1 MVRQPIL
8 LLAQVSNLILQKQ
21 IEFTC
26 KNNMEEE
33 KSCQDVLSLKPF
45 GKMSCLIS
53 YKWYHMKY
61 VGSWNIIAFFKI
73 LDSRHKND
81 KFVRHYI
88 MLLQKCWTTK
98 SQFYGSGA
106 LFLQVCQMWME
117 ALQNVITSST
127 STIAK
132 RRLSAKNWRKIFWT
146 LLSWVARRWLS
157 KLENCRWRRILKK
170 GLFSMKWNVWR
181 TVLLLINLKE
191 RRLDYAIFG
200 WKVQKKA
207 LISKEMID
215 IVKKPSGIRKY

>member
-8 LLAQVSNLILQKQ
+8 TLSPSNLILQKQ

-106 LFLQVCQMWME
+106 LFYKSVKCGW
-117 ALQNVITSST
+117 
-127 STIAK
+127 K
-132 RRLSAKNWRKIFWT
+132 
-146 LLSWVARRWLS
+146 LS
-157 KLENCRWRRILKK
+157 KMW
-170 GLFSMKWNVWR
+170 
-181 TVLLLINLKE
+181 LLLPLRLLPKE
-191 RRLDYAIFG
+191 DWVQRIEGRYFG
-200 WKVQKKA
+200 LCWVGSLVVDFQNWKIA
-207 LISKEMID
+207 DED
-215 IVKKPSGIRKY
+215 EF